1 MLNMIDIGERAGSG
15 IPNIYRVW
23 HDQHWAE
30 PTFIQSFEPD
40 RTTLSLLFS
49 KGDEKT
55 VTIKTTD
62 MQKNAANAIERGL
75 GNTDM
80 SIDESAVPRPK
91 QHERKVFKP
100 KESKCRESGTGGV
113 YQLNDH
119 LYEGRF
125 TPRLPDGKRK
135 GFNVYAQTREECE
148 KKLAE
153 MIVEVKAK
161 IAAEKVAMKR

>member
-1 MLNMIDIGERAGSG
+1 M
-15 IPNIYRVW
+15 P
-23 HDQHWAE
+23 
-30 PTFIQSFEPD
+30 FIQSSAIIGHTSSQ
-40 RTTLSLLFS
+40 TTIDIYSH
-49 KGDEKT
+49 
-55 VTIKTTD
+55 ITTD

-75 GNTDM
+75 GNPDT
-80 SIDESAVPRPK
+80 SIDENAVPRPE

-100 KESKCRESGTGGV
+100 KESKCREPGTGGV

-161 IAAEKVAMKR
+161 IAAEKAAMKR